1 MTAKSPAQPSRRE
14 LRATGSATDSPSG
27 GTSDAS
33 ATSTSR
39 AGRNLPAAIG
49 VGLGLLALLGATL
62 FVRSEAFVV
71 FVVLATSGAL
81 WEFSRAV
88 ATRGVRLPLLP
99 LWVGNVGILVSA
111 FVAGPEAMVMAFVL
125 TAGGVFVWRVLD
137 GGGPAAVTDASAG
150 VFGATYISFL
160 AGFAV
165 LLLTEPRGPLLVLTF
180 ILCTVANDVGGYT
193 AGVLL
198 GRHAMAPSISPKKTW
213 EGFAGSLLLAAA
225 VGYVM
230 VALVLGAPWWAGLVV
245 GAAAVCTATIGDLA
259 ESLVKRDL
267 GLKDMG
273 SLLPGHGGIM
283 DRLDSLL
290 MTAPASYLLLV
301 AFL

>member
-1 MTAKSPAQPSRRE
+1 MTAKSPAQPSRRD
-14 LRATGSATDSPSG
+14 LRATGTATDGPSSRAG
-27 GTSDAS
+27 DAP
-33 ATSTSR
+33 AASTSR

-137 GGGPAAVTDASAG
+137 GGGPGAVTDASAG
-150 VFGATYISFL
+150 VFGSAYISFL
-160 AGFAV
+160 GGFAV
-165 LLLTEPRGPLLVLTF
+165 LLLSEPRGPLLVLTF

-193 AGVLL
+193 AGVLV
-198 GRHAMAPSISPKKTW
+198 GRHPMAPSISPKKTW

-230 VALVLGAPWWAGLVV
+230 VALVLGASWWAGLVV
-245 GAAAVCTATIGDLA
+245 GAVAVCTATIGDLA

>member
-14 LRATGSATDSPSG
+14 LRATGSATDGPSG
-27 GTSDAS
+27 ATSDAP

-39 AGRNLPAAIG
+39 AGRNLPAAIA

-150 VFGATYISFL
+150 VFGSTYISFL

-180 ILCTVANDVGGYT
+180 ILCTVANDVGGYA

-198 GRHAMAPSISPKKTW
+198 GRHPMAPSISPKKTW

-230 VALVLGAPWWAGLVV
+230 VTLVLGAPWWAGLVV

-301 AFL
+301 VLL